1 MINVKREEFNI
12 FGTTFGHGTLRKYII
27 YFGTLFNNIWINR
40 YDNDGNLV
48 QNIKVPLNY
57 GPHEKFLARLEGNPD
72 LQRPIAM
79 QLPRMAFEIT
89 GITYD
94 SNRKL
99 PLTNKITTPD
109 PNYPPGVLYQYM
121 PVPYNIDI
129 TLKIMVKNAEDGTYI
144 IEQIL
149 PYFNPMWSATLNL
162 IPEMNV
168 KHDIPIT
175 LDNIVCEDTY
185 EGDFINRRAIIWT
198 LNFTIKGYFFG
209 PTISASTGII
219 KEIDANISIPPGNV
233 LMEYATQNNSPSQV
247 NMQIF
252 PAQYS
257 NGQPA
262 YSNNAIFEYA
272 LTGVTGQFI
281 QTEKAYIDN
290 KNYIYVRQSNA
301 THIDTSI
308 INGSLAVG
316 NTVRGQQ
323 SNAVGTISSIRRK
336 PVYNLKNYDNIQ
348 YDSDYGFILNL
359 YENY

>member
-1 MINVKREEFNI
+1 M
-12 FGTTFGHGTLRKYII
+12 FGLTFGHGTLRKYII
-27 YFGTLFNNIWINR
+27 YFGTLFNNIWVKR
-40 YDNDGNLV
+40 YDSDGNLI
-48 QNIKVPLNY
+48 QNMKVPLNY

-99 PLTNKITTPD
+99 PMTNKITAPD
-109 PNYPPGVLYQYM
+109 PSDPTGVVYQYM
-121 PVPYNIDI
+121 PVPYNIDM

-162 IPEMNV
+162 VPQMGI

-185 EGDFINRRAIIWT
+185 EGDFMSRRAIIWT
-198 LNFTIKGYFFG
+198 LNFTLKGYFFG
-209 PTISASTGII
+209 PTISANTAII
-219 KEIDANISIPPGNV
+219 KEIDVNISIPPGNV
-233 LMEYATQNNSPSQV
+233 LMEYATQNNSPPSV
-247 NMQIF
+247 SLEIF
-252 PAQYS
+252 PGQYS

-262 YSNNAIFEYA
+262 NSNNAVFEY
-272 LTGVTGQFI
+272 LLNGVAGTFI
-281 QTEKAYIDN
+281 PTEKVYLDN
-290 KNYIYVRQSNA
+290 ANYVYVRESNS
-301 THIDTSI
+301 TYINTSTVHGLLQVGDTIFGENSGASGI
-308 INGSLAVG
+308 IADITRN
-316 NTVRGQQ
+316 
-323 SNAVGTISSIRRK
+323 
-336 PVYNLKNYDNIQ
+336 PVYDLKDHKTIQ
-348 YDSDYGFILNL
+348 ANTDYGFILNL